1 MLVPRRT
8 CVLGRAT
15 PAIAGLWRCGLLPR
29 SLACCGFE
37 PAAVWE
43 SNFTRPT
50 PSTRR
55 RPVTASA
62 RWRGPHRPA
71 AAGERGPDAVE
82 LFGAALPPGPGEVL
96 VVANFGILHMPAS
109 AGDPNKFEARTKHA
123 LRRLDKI
130 SRAAGL
136 SVTVLLV
143 APPTLR
149 GLRSPGLHPAQLEAF
164 APAMKRLATE
174 GLGVSVR
181 VLDLAPLSAARAD
194 ASFDGLHYVREVPA
208 AAVDAA
214 LGMLCEL

>member
-1 MLVPRRT
+1 M
-8 CVLGRAT
+8 LGRAT

-37 PAAVWE
+37 PA
-43 SNFTRPT
+43 T
-50 PSTRR
+50 
-55 RPVTASA
+55 
-62 RWRGPHRPA
+62 
-71 AAGERGPDAVE
+71 AGERGPDAVE

-181 VLDLAPLSAARAD
+181 VLDVAPLSAARAD
-194 ASFDGLHYVREVPA
+194 ASFDGLHYGREVPA

>member
-8 CVLGRAT
+8 VCAWSRDARHRRPLALRP
-15 PAIAGLWRCGLLPR
+15 PAPQPGLLRLRAGGCVGIEFHAPH
-29 SLACCGFE
+29 
-37 PAAVWE
+37 V
-43 SNFTRPT
+43 
-50 PSTRR
+50 
-55 RPVTASA
+55 PVTASA

-194 ASFDGLHYVREVPA
+194 ATFDGLHYVREVPA